1 MSKEQ
6 PTAPVYPS
14 MVPAAPPTAGTPVY
28 GFVGQYEPYQ
38 PPPSY
43 AQAMAGVT
51 PAAPYTPQQPV
62 LQQQHIITTVVP
74 LGLDPCHMIC
84 PICHKEMETK
94 TQKSPKA
101 AAYIAGIL
109 ICLLGWVTYVV

>member
-1 MSKEQ
+1 MSKDQ
-6 PTAPVYPS
+6 ASAPVYPS
-14 MVPAAPPTAGTPVY
+14 MVPAAPPTPGGPVY
-28 GFVGQYEPYQ
+28 GFQPQYQPYQ

-51 PAAPYTPQQPV
+51 PAAPYTPQQPA
-62 LQQQHIITTVVP
+62 LQQQHIITTVVK

-84 PICHKEMETK
+84 PVCHEEMETK

-101 AAYIAGIL
+101 GAYIAGII
-109 ICLLGWVTYVV
+109 ICLLG